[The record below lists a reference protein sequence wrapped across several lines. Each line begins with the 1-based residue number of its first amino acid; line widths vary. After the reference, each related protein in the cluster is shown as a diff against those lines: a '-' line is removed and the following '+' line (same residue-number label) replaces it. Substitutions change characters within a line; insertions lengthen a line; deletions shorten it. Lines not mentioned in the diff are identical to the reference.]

1 MNYVDVKQG
10 YLLFMKNEIK
20 ELLLEAEILKFMI
33 IAYARG
39 VLSDEEFEDLFNKN
53 ISLSERK

>member
-1 MNYVDVKQG
+1 
-10 YLLFMKNEIK
+10 MKNEIK

-33 IAYARG
+33 IAYASG
-39 VLSDEEFEDLFNKN
+39 VLSEEEFEDLFNNN